1 MCGLGSTEKDEIPID
16 PKYKLDDGKRTTV
29 NAYGT

>member
-16 PKYKLDDGKRTTV
+16 PKYKLDDGKRTV